1 MARAIRVCAGR
12 NRVIYLIASFVKNR
26 NELGSR
32 VSLNFRNL
40 NIELGRIIA
49 EVAEAT
55 GRRFPPRGINTPGS
69 PKFARD
75 HCCDFIARELRVKL
89 FYSGLISNFF
99 L

>member
-40 NIELGRIIA
+40 NVELGRIIV

-55 GRRFPPRGINTPGS
+55 GRRFPLRRINTLGS
-69 PKFARD
+69 PKFTRGYY
-75 HCCDFIARELRVKL
+75 CDFITRELRVKL
-89 FYSGLISNFF
+89 FHSKLIIT
-99 L
+99 